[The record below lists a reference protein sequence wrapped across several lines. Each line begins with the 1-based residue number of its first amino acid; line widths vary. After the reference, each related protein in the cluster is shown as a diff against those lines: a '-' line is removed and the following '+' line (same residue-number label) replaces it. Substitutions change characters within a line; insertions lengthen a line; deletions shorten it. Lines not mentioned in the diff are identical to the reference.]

1 MNKKVKGNAGEFLI
15 KNSSTILE
23 LKVDENGN
31 KTGESLVHIIS
42 DSIEDQFDRNLVNE
56 KLVEFQLNKIMS

>member
-1 MNKKVKGNAGEFLI
+1 MNKKVRGNAGEFLI

-42 DSIEDQFDRNLVNE
+42 DSIEDQYDRNLVNE

>member
-31 KTGESLVHIIS
+31 KTGECLVHIIS
-42 DSIEDQFDRNLVNE
+42 DSIEDQYDRNLVNE

>member
-31 KTGESLVHIIS
+31 KTGESFVHIIS
-42 DSIEDQFDRNLVNE
+42 DSIEDQYDRNLVNE

>member
-42 DSIEDQFDRNLVNE
+42 DSIEDQYDRNLVNE